1 MNEEFLIPLN
11 GLSAGKLGFQWHV
24 GKEFFVG
31 FGDSDIVDADISVGV
46 SVEKSG
52 NYIGVDCSLDGT
64 LTVPCDRC
72 LEDLDIPVSEMVRL
86 SVKFGDE
93 PSDPSVASTVEDER
107 EVVYLS
113 AEEASMD
120 MAQIIYDYSMLAIP
134 LQRVHPEGEC
144 NPAALRYLIT
154 GTDLE
159 ESREAAP
166 QDLGNNPFAALKGLF
181 DNN

>member
-11 GLSAGKLGFQWHV
+11 GLSAGKQCFQWHV

-31 FGDSDIVDADISVGV
+31 FGDSDIIDADVSVEV

-52 NYIGVDCSLDGT
+52 NYIGVDCSLDGV

-72 LEDLDIPVSEMVRL
+72 LEDLGIPVSEMVRL

-93 PSDPSVASTVEDER
+93 PSDPSVAMMAEDER
-107 EVVYLS
+107 EVVYLP
-113 AEEASMD
+113 ADEASMD

-134 LQRVHPEGEC
+134 LQRVHPEGGC
-144 NPAALRYLIT
+144 NPAALKYLVADADAED
-154 GTDLE
+154 G
-159 ESREAAP
+159 RETVRA
-166 QDLGNNPFAALKGLF
+166 DSENNPFAALKGLF
-181 DNN
+181 SN